1 MPAHSPTQI
10 NQSINF
16 FCGSEV
22 VVVVV
27 VVVVLLVE
35 AALDDVSGLLQD
47 GLGQ

>member
-1 MPAHSPTQI
+1 MPAHSPTQ
-10 NQSINF
+10 NQSINQF
-16 FCGSEV
+16 FCGSE
-22 VVVVV
+22 VVVV